1 MPMPTQAGPALRF
14 ALLAGAALLGACSS
28 EVTSP
33 AAAPRQVNE
42 ATSMFVPSASAKALV
57 GVADGTYAVTF
68 DPTDDQEFYL
78 GPNHLSLPKNSV
90 CNLKTSG
97 YGAAFWDA
105 PCTPEKQR
113 LTLTVVIKNATSSH
127 PSIQFFPAMRFN
139 PAPKQPPVQLFMYA
153 PHVSP
158 TDAKNWLML
167 YCPDKGAC
175 FDESLTDKTLT
186 TFIDYKS
193 NMVFRRAKH
202 FSGYTVA
209 ERTDILPIDGL

>member
-1 MPMPTQAGPALRF
+1 MLMPTKARPALRF

-33 AAAPRQVNE
+33 AAAPSQVNE
-42 ATSMFVPSASAKALV
+42 ASSMFVPTASAKALI

-68 DPTDDQEFYL
+68 DPARDQEFYL
-78 GPNHLSLPKNSV
+78 GPNHLSLPGHSV

-97 YGAAFWDA
+97 YGAAFWDES
-105 PCTPEKQR
+105 CTPER
-113 LTLTVVIKNATSSH
+113 MPVTLTVVIKNAATAH
-127 PSIQFFPAMRFN
+127 PSMQFFPAMRFN
-139 PAPKQPPVQLFMYA
+139 PAKTVQLFMYA

-175 FDESLTDKTLT
+175 FDESLTDKSLT

-193 NMVFRRAKH
+193 NVVFRRVKH

-209 ERTDILPIDGL
+209 ERTDLLPPNGL